1 MRETRIMPSITMQL
15 ILYGTYGCHL
25 CEQARELVL
34 PFAAAGVDLKE
45 VDILDD
51 PALEERYGIRIPVLL
66 HPESAQELG
75 WPFDHGEL
83 EEFIRRVGVRP

>member
-1 MRETRIMPSITMQL
+1 MPPITMQL

-25 CEQARELVL
+25 CEQASALVL
-34 PFAAAGVDLKE
+34 PFTGRGIELKE

-51 PALEERYGIRIPVLL
+51 PALEERYGVRIPVLL
-66 HPESAQELG
+66 NPESEQELG

-83 EEFIRRVGVRP
+83 EEFIRGLGA